1 MLIIILFLAF
11 LGHNNSQ
18 FIILNSEL
26 PYQPAKVLLF
36 FDICNLV
43 GVFFV
48 KMQFY
53 IYGILLNRKFL
64 LSLHKNLYDE

>member
-11 LGHNNSQ
+11 FGHNNSQ

-36 FDICNLV
+36 LIYATLW
-43 GVFFV
+43 VFF
-48 KMQFY
+48 
-53 IYGILLNRKFL
+53 LLKCNFI
-64 LSLHKNLYDE
+64 SMEYC